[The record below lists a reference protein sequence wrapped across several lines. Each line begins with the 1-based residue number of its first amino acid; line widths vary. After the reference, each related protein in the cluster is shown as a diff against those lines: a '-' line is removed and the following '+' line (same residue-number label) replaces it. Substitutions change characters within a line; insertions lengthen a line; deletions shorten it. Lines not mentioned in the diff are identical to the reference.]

1 MREEKRKN
9 DEARARVLDDFK
21 SHVEAAHR
29 KFRDPRKMIDKK
41 VKNKIILGENFFKR
55 DFGNRQGY

>member
-1 MREEKRKN
+1 MLEEKRKN

-21 SHVEAAHR
+21 SHVQAAHR

-41 VKNKIILGENFFKR
+41 IKGKIILGENFFKR
-55 DFGNRQGY
+55 DFNTRQGY